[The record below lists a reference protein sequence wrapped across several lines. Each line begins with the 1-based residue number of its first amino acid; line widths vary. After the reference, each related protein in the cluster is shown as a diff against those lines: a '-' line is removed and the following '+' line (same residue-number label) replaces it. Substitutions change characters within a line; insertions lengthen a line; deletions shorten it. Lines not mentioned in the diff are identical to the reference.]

1 MAANIDPQ
9 SPADKAGVRDGDAIV
24 SFAGESIRGIDDLHR
39 LLSADRVGKPLPLVV
54 FRAGLSVGLNGYA

>member
-1 MAANIDPQ
+1 MATSIDPQ

-24 SFAGESIRGIDDLHR
+24 SFAGESIRGIDLHR

-54 FRAGLSVGLNGYA
+54 LRAGLSVGLNGYA